1 MILDHIS
8 HSSRYKFL
16 GALFEKAFEFIATND
31 LRTLPIGKH
40 LIEGEDL
47 FVILMEY
54 EPKDPADCIMERH
67 KKYIDI
73 QFMLRGE
80 EMMGVSTFAGQ
91 TPTTPYDESKDAA
104 FFKPEYDSLLKVQ
117 QGQFTIFFPHDLH
130 MPSMR
135 SGNAEKVLKAVFKV
149 RA

>member
-8 HSSRYKFL
+8 HSSRYKSL
-16 GALFEKAFEFIATND
+16 GPLFEKAFEFITAND
-31 LRTLPIGKH
+31 LRMLSLGKH

-54 EPKDPADCIMERH
+54 ETKDPSNCIMECHR
-67 KKYIDI
+67 KYIDI

-91 TPTTPYDESKDAA
+91 APTTAYDESKDAA

-130 MPSMR
+130 MPSIK
-135 SGNAEKVLKAVFKV
+135 SENAEKVLKAVFKV
-149 RA
+149 KA

>member
-1 MILDHIS
+1 MKVLALLS
-8 HSSRYKFL
+8 LKSSN
-16 GALFEKAFEFIATND
+16 FIACN
-31 LRTLPIGKH
+31 LRTFPPGKL

-54 EPKDPADCIMERH
+54 ETKDPGNCIMERH

-73 QFMLRGE
+73 QLMLRGE

-117 QGQFTIFFPHDLH
+117 QGQFTIFFL
-130 MPSMR
+130 MICTCR
-135 SGNAEKVLKAVFKV
+135 V
-149 RA
+149 

>member
-8 HSSRYKFL
+8 HAARYKSL
-16 GALFEKAFEFIATND
+16 GPLFEKSFEFIASND
-31 LRTLPIGKH
+31 LRMFPLGKH

-54 EPKDPADCIMERH
+54 ETKDPHDCIMERH

-73 QFMLRGE
+73 QLMLRGE
-80 EMMGVSTFAGQ
+80 EMMDVSTLAGQ

-117 QGQFTIFFPHDLH
+117 QEQFTIFFPHDLH
-130 MPSMR
+130 MPSIK
-135 SGNAEKVLKAVFKV
+135 SGTAEKVLKAVFKV
-149 RA
+149 KA